1 MANTLKREKKQTVLA
16 LLKLGWSY
24 RRIEREV
31 GVRRETIARYD
42 PSRDSKPAKVAPGSE
57 EQKRPKRPPGLRSFC
72 EPFREQIEKKL
83 QQGLQ
88 AKRIW
93 QDLVFEQ
100 GFGGAYNS
108 VKRFCGTLKAESP
121 RVFARVETPP
131 GRDLQIDFGKGAL
144 TRTESGRYRRPHL
157 FKAVLCHSRHS
168 YEEVVWR
175 QELKTFIRCVEE
187 AFHAFGGGVEVVR
200 LDNLK
205 AGITRACLVDPEVNA
220 VFSALARHYGFAVL
234 PIHPGAP
241 NENGKVERSIG
252 YTDSSALKA
261 RRFESLDAQNEHL
274 QSWNERIARQRIHGT
289 TKQQVWPRFVEEQKH
304 LRPLPDS
311 RFSFFR
317 VGRRT
322 VSTDGHIEVDRAFYS
337 VPNHLL
343 GCEVAV
349 HWDDRIVRVFF
360 REQQV
365 ALHPK
370 HPPGRFRTE
379 TSHLPE
385 RKRYAH
391 YRTEHHL
398 LKQARA
404 VGPEAHRW
412 AERALEVRDML
423 AYRLVQGMISLT
435 RRYRASVV
443 DEACGKALA
452 HDAFRYR
459 TLVALCKRLDV
470 PQRSLFTSEHELI
483 RPLSEYQITDPTG
496 EPE

>member
-1 MANTLKREKKQTVLA
+1 MKRN
-16 LLKLGWSY
+16 
-24 RRIEREV
+24 
-31 GVRRETIARYD
+31 
-42 PSRDSKPAKVAPGSE
+42 
-57 EQKRPKRPPGLRSFC
+57 
-72 EPFREQIEKKL
+72 L

-108 VKRFCGTLKAESP
+108 VKRFCGKLKAESP

-252 YTDSSALKA
+252 YTDSS
-261 RRFESLDAQNEHL
+261 RAQ
-274 QSWNERIARQRIHGT
+274 SS
-289 TKQQVWPRFVEEQKH
+289 P
-304 LRPLPDS
+304 LREP
-311 RFSFFR
+311 
-317 VGRRT
+317 
-322 VSTDGHIEVDRAFYS
+322 
-337 VPNHLL
+337 
-343 GCEVAV
+343 GC
-349 HWDDRIVRVFF
+349 
-360 REQQV
+360 
-365 ALHPK
+365 
-370 HPPGRFRTE
+370 
-379 TSHLPE
+379 
-385 RKRYAH
+385 
-391 YRTEHHL
+391 
-398 LKQARA
+398 
-404 VGPEAHRW
+404 
-412 AERALEVRDML
+412 AE
-423 AYRLVQGMISLT
+423 
-435 RRYRASVV
+435 
-443 DEACGKALA
+443 
-452 HDAFRYR
+452 
-459 TLVALCKRLDV
+459 
-470 PQRSLFTSEHELI
+470 
-483 RPLSEYQITDPTG
+483 
-496 EPE
+496 

>member
-1 MANTLKREKKQTVLA
+1 MANTLKMEKKQTVLA

-42 PSRDSKPAKVAPGSE
+42 PSRDSKPAKAAPGSE

-108 VKRFCGTLKAESP
+108 VKRFCGKLKAESP

-220 VFSALARHYGFAVL
+220 VFSALAR
-234 PIHPGAP
+234 
-241 NENGKVERSIG
+241 
-252 YTDSSALKA
+252 
-261 RRFESLDAQNEHL
+261 
-274 QSWNERIARQRIHGT
+274 
-289 TKQQVWPRFVEEQKH
+289 
-304 LRPLPDS
+304 
-311 RFSFFR
+311 
-317 VGRRT
+317 
-322 VSTDGHIEVDRAFYS
+322 
-337 VPNHLL
+337 
-343 GCEVAV
+343 
-349 HWDDRIVRVFF
+349 RIVVDADFC
-360 REQQV
+360 REGSFTKHAV
-365 ALHPK
+365 AELGNVDPLGWSGPFQRMRGEDEDQNHP
-370 HPPGRFRTE
+370 HPQDGPG
-379 TSHLPE
+379 
-385 RKRYAH
+385 
-391 YRTEHHL
+391 
-398 LKQARA
+398 
-404 VGPEAHRW
+404 
-412 AERALEVRDML
+412 
-423 AYRLVQGMISLT
+423 
-435 RRYRASVV
+435 
-443 DEACGKALA
+443 
-452 HDAFRYR
+452 
-459 TLVALCKRLDV
+459 
-470 PQRSLFTSEHELI
+470 PQ
-483 RPLSEYQITDPTG
+483 
-496 EPE
+496 

>member
-1 MANTLKREKKQTVLA
+1 MANTLKMEKKQTVLA

-31 GVRRETIARYD
+31 GVRRERIARYD

-57 EQKRPKRPPGLRSFC
+57 EQKRPPGLRSFC

-108 VKRFCGTLKAESP
+108 VKRFCGKLKAESP